1 MNERMVNIAR
11 REFAAF
17 FTSPVAFIFFGT
29 FLAVNLFI
37 FFWVETFFAR
47 NIADVRPLFEWM
59 PVLLIF
65 LVSALSMRMWSE
77 ERRSGTLEFL
87 LTAPVSPSAYVV
99 GKFLAGMAL
108 VAIALALTLP
118 LPLTVSFIGQL
129 DWGPVFGAY
138 VASLLLAGAY
148 LSIGLFVSARS
159 DNQIVSLILSVAICG
174 VFYLLGSDALTSL
187 FGNRAGEVLKLL
199 GAGSRFES
207 ITRGVIDLRDL
218 FYYLSIIGVF
228 LMLNL
233 YTLERLR
240 WAADAH
246 SMGHRRWGW
255 LVVLTVA
262 NMLAGNLWLAPI
274 GGARADI
281 TRGHIYS
288 ISPATRGYLAQ
299 LREPLLIR
307 GYFSAK
313 THPLLAPLVPELM
326 NLLKEYQVAGHG
338 KVRVEFIDPLENPQ
352 LEREAA
358 EKFGIQPVPFQTA
371 SKYQTSVVN
380 SYFDIV
386 VQYGDQ
392 FEKLGFRDLI
402 EIKAKSETDL
412 DVELKDP
419 EYDITSAIRKV
430 LYSYQG
436 SGKLFEQIDHP
447 LVFHGYF
454 SSETS
459 MPAALVDARKALH
472 GVLDSLTK
480 ASAGK
485 LTVDIQDP
493 EAGGGALAA
502 QLTQQYGFRPMVLS
516 LLDNRSFWFYMVL
529 ESNGQTVQVPLPE
542 KLDTAGFKRV
552 IDAGLKHFA
561 KGFLK
566 TVAIDTPAPAG
577 SMSGL
582 GIDSMGTRFS
592 QLREQL
598 RENVR
603 LVDTDLKAGQVPADA
618 DLLLLIAPEDLD
630 KQQLFAVDQFLM
642 RGGTVIVASSAY
654 DVQTE
659 GELAARKQNSGLKD
673 WLAHNG
679 LAVQPSMVLDPQNAA
694 FPVPAQRNVAGFTV
708 RETEL
713 VNYPYFVDVRGDGL
727 GGKLTGGLNQ
737 VTLNWASPITLD
749 EKKNAGRRV
758 TRLLESSPQAWNSD
772 STDLQPDFQR
782 YGELGFPVSGQQGRQ
797 LLGVE
802 ISGEFESYFKG
813 QPSPL
818 MQSLAEDKTPPEG
831 SGAKAADRAGKSDG
845 ADHDPV
851 ISRVIDK
858 SPESAR
864 IILLAS
870 NSFLTDTA
878 IDLASVVARSH
889 YTNSVQLVEN
899 AIDWALEDRGLL
911 ALRGRA
917 HFNRTLSPLS
927 PQAQL
932 FWEYLNYGLA
942 VLGLA
947 FVWLLNRRWR
957 HTRQAHYRMV
967 LQGGVSP

>member
-1 MNERMVNIAR
+1 MGERIVNIAR

-17 FTSPVAFIFFGT
+17 FTSPVAFIFFGI

-87 LTAPVSPSAYVV
+87 LTAPVSPSAYVL

-108 VAIALALTLP
+108 VAVALALTLP
-118 LPLTVSFIGQL
+118 LPVTVSLIGPL

-159 DNQIVSLILSVAICG
+159 DNQIVSLIVSVAICG

-187 FGNRAGEVLKLL
+187 FGNWAGEVLKLL
-199 GAGSRFES
+199 GSGSRFES
-207 ITRGVIDLRDL
+207 ITRGVLDLRDL
-218 FYYLSIIGVF
+218 YYYVSIIGVF

-246 SMGHRRWGW
+246 STGHRRWGW
-255 LVVLTVA
+255 LVVLTIA

-281 TRGHIYS
+281 TQGHIYS

-313 THPLLAPLVPELM
+313 THPLLAPLVPQLK

-338 KVRVEFIDPLENPQ
+338 KVRVEFIDPMENPQ
-352 LEREAA
+352 LEREAV
-358 EKFGIQPVPFQTA
+358 EKFDIQPVPFQTA
-371 SKYQTSVVN
+371 SKYQASVVN

-419 EYDITSAIRKV
+419 EFDVTSAIRKV

-436 SGKLFEQIDHP
+436 SGKLFEQMDHP
-447 LVFHGYF
+447 VVFHGYF
-454 SSETS
+454 SSDKVL
-459 MPAALVDARKALH
+459 PPALVDARKALQD
-472 GVLDSLTK
+472 VLDTLTK

-485 LTVDIQDP
+485 LKIDIQDP
-493 EAGGGALAA
+493 GAGGGTLAA
-502 QLTQQYGFRPMVLS
+502 QLTRQYGFRPMVLS
-516 LLDNRSFWFYMVL
+516 LLDDKPFWFYMVL

-542 KLDTAGFKRV
+542 QLDTAGFKRAV
-552 IDAGLKHFA
+552 DAGLKHFA
-561 KGFLK
+561 TGFLK
-566 TVAIDTPAPAG
+566 TVAIDTPPPAA

-582 GIDSMGTRFS
+582 GIGSMGTRFT
-592 QLREQL
+592 QLRDQL
-598 RENVR
+598 KENAR
-603 LVDTDLKAGQVPADA
+603 LIDTDLKTGQVPADA
-618 DLLLLIAPEDLD
+618 DLLLLVAPKDLD

-642 RGGTVIVASSAY
+642 RGGTVILSSSAF

-659 GELAARKQNSGLKD
+659 GELAAHKQRSGLED

-679 LAVQPSMVLDPQNAA
+679 LVIQPSMVLDPQNAA

-727 GGKLTGGLNQ
+727 GGKLTAGLNQ
-737 VTLNWASPITLD
+737 VTLNWASPIAVD
-749 EKKNAGRRV
+749 EKKNTGRRV
-758 TRLLESSPQAWNSD
+758 TRLLESSLQAWNSD
-772 STDLQPDFQR
+772 STDLQPDFR
-782 YGELGFPVSGQQGRQ
+782 GYGDLGFPVRGQRGRQ
-797 LLGVE
+797 LLGAEVT
-802 ISGEFESYFKG
+802 GLFESYFKG

-818 MQSLAEDKTPPEG
+818 MQAAADEETSTDDPKAKATDAAAT
-831 SGAKAADRAGKSDG
+831 SDGAKA
-845 ADHDPV
+845 DPV
-851 ISRVIDK
+851 ITRVIDK

-878 IDLASVVARSH
+878 IDLASVVARSQ

-899 AIDWALEDRGLL
+899 AIDWSLEDRGLL

-917 HFNRTLSPLS
+917 HFNRTLEPLNR
-927 PQAQL
+927 QTQM

-942 VLGLA
+942 VLGLGL
-947 FVWLLNRRWR
+947 VWLFNRRR
-957 HTRQAHYRMV
+957 RVRRQASYHTI
-967 LQGGVSP
+967 LQGGASA

>member
-1 MNERMVNIAR
+1 
-11 REFAAF
+11 
-17 FTSPVAFIFFGT
+17 
-29 FLAVNLFI
+29 
-37 FFWVETFFAR
+37 
-47 NIADVRPLFEWM
+47 
-59 PVLLIF
+59 
-65 LVSALSMRMWSE
+65 
-77 ERRSGTLEFL
+77 
-87 LTAPVSPSAYVV
+87 
-99 GKFLAGMAL
+99 
-108 VAIALALTLP
+108 
-118 LPLTVSFIGQL
+118 
-129 DWGPVFGAY
+129 
-138 VASLLLAGAY
+138 
-148 LSIGLFVSARS
+148 
-159 DNQIVSLILSVAICG
+159 
-174 VFYLLGSDALTSL
+174 
-187 FGNRAGEVLKLL
+187 
-199 GAGSRFES
+199 
-207 ITRGVIDLRDL
+207 
-218 FYYLSIIGVF
+218 
-228 LMLNL
+228 
-233 YTLERLR
+233 
-240 WAADAH
+240 
-246 SMGHRRWGW
+246 
-255 LVVLTVA
+255 
-262 NMLAGNLWLAPI
+262 
-274 GGARADI
+274 
-281 TRGHIYS
+281 
-288 ISPATRGYLAQ
+288 
-299 LREPLLIR
+299 
-307 GYFSAK
+307 
-313 THPLLAPLVPELM
+313 
-326 NLLKEYQVAGHG
+326 
-338 KVRVEFIDPLENPQ
+338 
-352 LEREAA
+352 
-358 EKFGIQPVPFQTA
+358 
-371 SKYQTSVVN
+371 
-380 SYFDIV
+380 
-386 VQYGDQ
+386 
-392 FEKLGFRDLI
+392 
-402 EIKAKSETDL
+402 
-412 DVELKDP
+412 
-419 EYDITSAIRKV
+419 
-430 LYSYQG
+430 
-436 SGKLFEQIDHP
+436 
-447 LVFHGYF
+447 
-454 SSETS
+454 
-459 MPAALVDARKALH
+459 
-472 GVLDSLTK
+472 
-480 ASAGK
+480 
-485 LTVDIQDP
+485 
-493 EAGGGALAA
+493 
-502 QLTQQYGFRPMVLS
+502 
-516 LLDNRSFWFYMVL
+516 
-529 ESNGQTVQVPLPE
+529 
-542 KLDTAGFKRV
+542 
-552 IDAGLKHFA
+552 
-561 KGFLK
+561 
-566 TVAIDTPAPAG
+566 
-577 SMSGL
+577 MSGL

-727 GGKLTGGLNQ
+727 GGKLTAGLNQ

-749 EKKNAGRRV
+749 DKKNAGRRV

-782 YGELGFPVSGQQGRQ
+782 YGKLGFPVSGQRGRQ
-797 LLGVE
+797 LVGVE